1 MGNKVALEE
10 AQRNHL
16 LEVARTTI
24 AATARGE
31 KIPLPEKKVTLDVP
45 PSGLFVSLHLRT
57 DQSLRGCIGSF
68 KMNGAI
74 ETNVARLARAA
85 SNEDPRFEGVR
96 PDEVSNLHIEISVLS
111 PSTPMEEPDQVQIG
125 VHGLT
130 VRHHDASGVLLPQ
143 VATEQ
148 NWTPTEFLE
157 AVCHK
162 AGLPPGTWRDPQC
175 KVELFSAEVFG
186 EK

>member
-1 MGNKVALEE
+1 MGNQTTLDS
-10 AQRNHL
+10 AQRIHL

-31 KIPLPEKKVTLDVP
+31 KVPIPEKKVTLAIP

-68 KMNGAI
+68 KLDGSI
-74 ETNVARLARAA
+74 ETHVARLARAA

-96 PDEVSNLHIEISVLS
+96 PDEISNLHIEISVLS
-111 PSTPMEEPDQVQIG
+111 PSTPMEEADQIEIG

-130 VRHHDASGVLLPQ
+130 VQHHEASGVLLPQ
-143 VATEQ
+143 VATQQ
-148 NWTPTEFLE
+148 NWSPTEFLE

-162 AGLPPGTWRDPQC
+162 AGLSPGTWRDPQC
-175 KVELFSAEVFG
+175 KIELFSAEVFG
-186 EK
+186 EQ